1 MIRKVFWGICTLALV
16 MTACATPAT
25 PTAQSPQPTA
35 TSAQSTPTQ
44 QAQNTSN
51 APTITPTPTSPKG
64 ADQAITADEMVRNQL
79 AAANTRFGIKLF
91 SQIVQQDQAQNV
103 FISPTSVAIALAMTY
118 NGASGDTQKAMAQTL
133 ELNGLSL
140 ADMND
145 AYAAL
150 RASLMNADPK
160 VQLSIANSLW
170 LRQGA
175 TLNDDFLQRNQLYYR
190 AQVQELNF
198 ADPSATE
205 TINSWVSENTNGKI
219 PKIVDQIPG
228 DMVLYLI
235 NAIYFKG
242 DWTRQFDKSKT
253 SDQPFHLLDG
263 STRQVPLMTQGGT
276 FTYFQNDSFQAVSL
290 PYGDGRLN
298 MLVFLPAT
306 DSSLQD
312 FEQTLN
318 ETNWNTWV
326 GQFRKAEGTLK
337 LPRFSMDYEL
347 SLNTPLKALGMSAAF
362 DPQSANFSAMHRGSD
377 RFFISEVKHKT
388 FLEVNEEGT
397 EAAAATSVG
406 MGTTSIQPSETK
418 FNMVVDRPFFIA
430 IQDKT
435 TGSVLFMGAIVQP

>member
-1 MIRKVFWGICTLALV
+1 M
-16 MTACATPAT
+16 
-25 PTAQSPQPTA
+25 
-35 TSAQSTPTQ
+35 
-44 QAQNTSN
+44 
-51 APTITPTPTSPKG
+51 TPTSPKG
-64 ADQAITADEMVRNQL
+64 ADQANTADEMVRNQL

-91 SQIVQQDQAQNV
+91 NQIVQQDQAKNV
-103 FISPTSVAIALAMTY
+103 FISPTSIAIALAMTY

-133 ELNGLSL
+133 ELNGLSV
-140 ADMND
+140 ADVNN

-150 RASLMNADPK
+150 RASLTNADPK

-170 LRQGA
+170 LRQGIK
-175 TLNDDFLQRNQLYYR
+175 LNDEFLQRNQLYYR

-198 ADPSATE
+198 TDPSAAG

-228 DMVLYLI
+228 DMMLYLI

-263 STRQVPLMTQGGT
+263 STKQVSLMTQGGT
-276 FTYFQNDSFQAVSL
+276 FTYFQNDNFQAVSL

-298 MLVFLPAT
+298 MLVFLPTAN
-306 DSSLQD
+306 SSLQA

-326 GQFRKAEGTLK
+326 GQFHKADGTLK

-347 SLNTPLKALGMSAAF
+347 SLNAPLKALGMNVAF
-362 DPQSANFSAMHRGSD
+362 DPKAADFSAMHTGGD
-377 RFFISEVKHKT
+377 QFFISEVKHKT
-388 FLEVNEEGT
+388 YLEVNEEGT

-406 MGTTSIQPSETK
+406 MGTTAIRPNETK

-435 TGSVLFMGAIVQP
+435 TGSVLFMGSIVQP

>member
-1 MIRKVFWGICTLALV
+1 MIRKVFWGVCTLALV
-16 MTACATPAT
+16 VSACAAPAT
-25 PTAQSPQPTA
+25 PTPQSTQPVA
-35 TSAQSTPTQ
+35 TSTQGSPTH
-44 QAQNTSN
+44 QAQNTST
-51 APTITPTPTSPKG
+51 APAMTPTSPKG
-64 ADQAITADEMVRNQL
+64 ADQANTADEMVRNQL

-91 SQIVQQDQAQNV
+91 NQIVQQDQAKNV
-103 FISPTSVAIALAMTY
+103 FISPTSIAIALAMTY

-133 ELNGLSL
+133 ELNGLSV
-140 ADMND
+140 ADVNN

-150 RASLMNADPK
+150 RASLTNADPK

-175 TLNDDFLQRNQLYYR
+175 KLNDEFLQRNQLYYR

-198 ADPSATE
+198 TDPSAAG
-205 TINSWVSENTNGKI
+205 TINSWVSQNTNGKI

-228 DMVLYLI
+228 DMMLYLI

-263 STRQVPLMTQGGT
+263 STKQVPLMTQGGT
-276 FTYFQNDSFQAVSL
+276 FTYFQNDNFQAVSL

-298 MLVFLPAT
+298 MLVFLPAAN
-306 DSSLQD
+306 SSLQA

-326 GQFRKAEGTLK
+326 GQFHKADGTLK

-347 SLNTPLKALGMSAAF
+347 SLNAPLKALGMNVAF
-362 DPQSANFSAMHRGSD
+362 DPKAADFSAMHTGGD
-377 RFFISEVKHKT
+377 QFFISEVKHKT
-388 FLEVNEEGT
+388 YLEVNEEGT

-406 MGTTSIQPSETK
+406 MGTTAIRPNETK

-435 TGSVLFMGAIVQP
+435 TGSVLFMGSIVQP

>member
-1 MIRKVFWGICTLALV
+1 
-16 MTACATPAT
+16 
-25 PTAQSPQPTA
+25 
-35 TSAQSTPTQ
+35 
-44 QAQNTSN
+44 
-51 APTITPTPTSPKG
+51 
-64 ADQAITADEMVRNQL
+64 
-79 AAANTRFGIKLF
+79 
-91 SQIVQQDQAQNV
+91 
-103 FISPTSVAIALAMTY
+103 
-118 NGASGDTQKAMAQTL
+118 
-133 ELNGLSL
+133 
-140 ADMND
+140 
-145 AYAAL
+145 
-150 RASLMNADPK
+150 
-160 VQLSIANSLW
+160 
-170 LRQGA
+170 
-175 TLNDDFLQRNQLYYR
+175 
-190 AQVQELNF
+190 
-198 ADPSATE
+198 
-205 TINSWVSENTNGKI
+205 
-219 PKIVDQIPG
+219 
-228 DMVLYLI
+228 
-235 NAIYFKG
+235 
-242 DWTRQFDKSKT
+242 
-253 SDQPFHLLDG
+253 
-263 STRQVPLMTQGGT
+263 MTQGGT

-362 DPQSANFSAMHRGSD
+362 DPQSADFSAMHRGSD